1 MTLPFPYEV
10 KPRFRRMLVSDLDA
24 LMRIEEVSF
33 PTPWSMGTYRRELT
47 RGQYGSYW
55 VVVPGKEVNSDAPP
69 LLSYGG
75 MWRTG
80 EEAHIT
86 TIAVHPQWRRRGLG
100 EWTLLQLIGV
110 ARAGGAEVVTL
121 EVRVSN
127 QGAIR
132 LYEKLGFQVVGR
144 RNGYYINT
152 REDALLMTLFAIHQ
166 PSTWQ
171 QLQQARIEVE
181 LRGGRSPE

>member
-1 MTLPFPYEV
+1 M
-10 KPRFRRMLVSDLDA
+10 
-24 LMRIEEVSF
+24 
-33 PTPWSMGTYRRELT
+33 T
-47 RGQYGSYW
+47 RGLYGSYW
-55 VVVPGKEVNSDAPP
+55 VVTPGKGVNSDAPP

-80 EEAHIT
+80 EEAHVT

-127 QGAIR
+127 QAAIR
-132 LYEKLGFQVVGR
+132 LYEKLGFQTVGR
-144 RNGYYINT
+144 RKGYYIDT
-152 REDALLMTLFAIHQ
+152 REDALLMTLFAIHR

-181 LRGGRSPE
+181 LRGGQPPGKPLVA